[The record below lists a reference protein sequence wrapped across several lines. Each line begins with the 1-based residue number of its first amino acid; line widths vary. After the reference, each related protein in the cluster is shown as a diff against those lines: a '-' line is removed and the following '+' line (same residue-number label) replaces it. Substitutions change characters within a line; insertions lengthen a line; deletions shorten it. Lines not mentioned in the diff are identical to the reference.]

1 MYESIVRFMNDDKGL
16 ETIEYAL
23 MAALVVAAI
32 ATAVAA
38 LATAVTARF
47 TAAKA
52 AIT

>member
-1 MYESIVRFMNDDKGL
+1 MYKSFVSFINNDEGL

>member
-1 MYESIVRFMNDDKGL
+1 MYKSIVRFINDDKGL

-32 ATAVAA
+32 AAAVAA

-47 TAAKA
+47 TSAKT
-52 AIT
+52 AIS